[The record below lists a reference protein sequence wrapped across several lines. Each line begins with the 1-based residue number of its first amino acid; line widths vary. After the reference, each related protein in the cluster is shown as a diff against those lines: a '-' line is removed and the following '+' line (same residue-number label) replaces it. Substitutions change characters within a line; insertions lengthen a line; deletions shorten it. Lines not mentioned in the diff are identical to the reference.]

1 MSSTDTGEDPAV
13 NSKSDNIEIMIY
25 DIMIL
30 TNFLNHFFPDIKL
43 VLKY

>member
-25 DIMIL
+25 IMIL
-30 TNFLNHFFPDIKL
+30 TNFLITSFQISNW
-43 VLKY
+43 Y